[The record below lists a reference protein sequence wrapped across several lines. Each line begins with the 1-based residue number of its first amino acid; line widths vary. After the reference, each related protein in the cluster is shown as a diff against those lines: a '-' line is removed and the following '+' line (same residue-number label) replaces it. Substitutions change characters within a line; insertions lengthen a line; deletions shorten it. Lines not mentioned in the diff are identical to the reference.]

1 MSAVQQPPLP
11 PPEIVAPAAA
21 ATELKARGF
30 QRPAAPSR
38 STSTPGFLRRWN
50 VILLAL
56 VAAFAVVGSIASLV
70 MRSAS
75 QTTANNT
82 APALIGVQDLFAS
95 VAEANTAATA
105 AYLSTSTDGTEDR
118 VNRNLYQDAI
128 RRATAQAEEVSAII
142 GADETTHDA
151 LKQIGIS
158 LNEYSGRI
166 EAARVANENALP
178 DADSRLREALR
189 VVQED
194 VGQAVDTVNARG
206 QTQLATER
214 NDGRILTWVAIA
226 LGAVTLLALLTV
238 QYGLLQRTNRILNP
252 LLVVATILI
261 ATVVGY
267 LVIGPVVRGQT
278 LDNASTGGY
287 DAIVTTSEI
296 QTAAF
301 DLQSKLSLQ
310 LLEGDDED
318 LEPLFAQV
326 DERIVALIDG
336 ADSVREAEVA
346 VALQVRWNRYAEAA
360 QGISSRSNRGDT
372 AGAVE
377 LFQGEG
383 LSTFNGLNTAIESA
397 LSDNRSQFLDGS
409 IEASNAVGNTP
420 FLTIILPVVAA
431 LFIMLAIQRRLGEY
445 R

>member
-30 QRPAAPSR
+30 QRPVAPIR

-82 APALIGVQDLFAS
+82 APALIGIQDLFAS

-105 AYLSTSTDGTEDR
+105 AYLSTSTSGTEDR

-166 EAARVANENALP
+166 EAARVSNENGLP
-178 DADSRLREALR
+178 DADSRLRQALQ
-189 VVQED
+189 VVQDD
-194 VGQAVDTVNARG
+194 VGQAVNTVNARG

-214 NDGRILTWVAIA
+214 DDGRILTWVAIV
-226 LGAVTLLALLTV
+226 LGGATLVALLVV
-238 QYGLLQRTNRILNP
+238 QYGLLQRTNRIFNP

-267 LVIGPVVRGQT
+267 LVVGPVARGQT

-287 DAIVTTSEI
+287 DAIVTTSQI

-310 LLEGDDED
+310 LLEGADED
-318 LEPLFAQV
+318 LEPLFTEVNQN
-326 DERIVALIDG
+326 ILTLIDG
-336 ADSVREAEVA
+336 ADSAREVQVA
-346 VALQVRWNRYAEAA
+346 IALEARWGRYEEAA
-360 QGISSRSNRGDT
+360 RSISSRSNRGDS

-377 LFQGEG
+377 LFQGQG

-397 LSDNRSQFLDGS
+397 LSDNRTQFLDGS

-420 FLTIILPVVAA
+420 YLTIILPVLAA

>member
-1 MSAVQQPPLP
+1 M
-11 PPEIVAPAAA
+11 
-21 ATELKARGF
+21 
-30 QRPAAPSR
+30 
-38 STSTPGFLRRWN
+38 
-50 VILLAL
+50 
-56 VAAFAVVGSIASLV
+56 
-70 MRSAS
+70 
-75 QTTANNT
+75 
-82 APALIGVQDLFAS
+82 
-95 VAEANTAATA
+95 
-105 AYLSTSTDGTEDR
+105 
-118 VNRNLYQDAI
+118 
-128 RRATAQAEEVSAII
+128 SAII

-166 EAARVANENALP
+166 EAARVSNENGLP
-178 DADSRLREALR
+178 DADSRLRQALQ
-189 VVQED
+189 VVQDD
-194 VGQAVDTVNARG
+194 VGQAVNTVNARG

-214 NDGRILTWVAIA
+214 DDGRILTWVAIV
-226 LGAVTLLALLTV
+226 LGGATLVALLVV
-238 QYGLLQRTNRILNP
+238 QYGLLQRTNRIFNP

-267 LVIGPVVRGQT
+267 LVVGPVARGQT

-287 DAIVTTSEI
+287 DAIVTTSQI

-310 LLEGDDED
+310 LLEGADED
-318 LEPLFAQV
+318 LEPLFTEVNQN
-326 DERIVALIDG
+326 ILTLIDG
-336 ADSVREAEVA
+336 ADSAREVQVA
-346 VALQVRWNRYAEAA
+346 IALEARWGRYEEAA
-360 QGISSRSNRGDT
+360 RSISSRSNRGDS

-377 LFQGEG
+377 LFQGQG

-397 LSDNRSQFLDGS
+397 LSDNRTQFLDGS

-420 FLTIILPVVAA
+420 YLTIILPVLAA